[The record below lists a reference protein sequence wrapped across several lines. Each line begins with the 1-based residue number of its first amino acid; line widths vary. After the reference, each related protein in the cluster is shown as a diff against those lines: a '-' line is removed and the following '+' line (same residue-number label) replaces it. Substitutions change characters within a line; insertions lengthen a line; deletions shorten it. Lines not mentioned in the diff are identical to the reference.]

1 MSGLGDDATVVRSTK
16 NAAAIDL
23 SILLGRVMVEG
34 GPEYPCR
41 AQIDDLDAI
50 AIRTQAPGRPRD
62 VAVCYLDKIGAL
74 PGRIGITD
82 AEGFT
87 LHPTLSAER
96 RARITVRLAWHT
108 SRAAWTAEQRAALR
122 IVPEYR
128 DVIVSLPEERSL
140 QGLILDVSRTG
151 AKIQLPFATTTAVG
165 TSVTVGKRYA
175 SVVRVEDEIIAV
187 KFRLPFSEGT
197 FNTSIRL

>member
-1 MSGLGDDATVVRSTK
+1 MSGLGNNATVVQSTE
-16 NAAAIDL
+16 NTDAVDALIL
-23 SILLGRVMVEG
+23 SGRVMVEG
-34 GPEYPCR
+34 GPEYLCQAR
-41 AQIDDLDAI
+41 IDDLDAV
-50 AIRTQAPGRPRD
+50 AIQTPAPGRPRD
-62 VAVCYLDKIGAL
+62 AAVCYLDKLGAL

-82 AEGFT
+82 TQGFT

-128 DVIVSLPEERSL
+128 DVIVSLPEERGL
-140 QGLILDVSRTG
+140 HGLILDVSRTG
-151 AKIQLPFATTTAVG
+151 AKIQLPFSTTTEVG
-165 TSVTVGKRYA
+165 ASVTVGKRYA
-175 SVVRVEDEIIAV
+175 SVVRVMDTVIAV